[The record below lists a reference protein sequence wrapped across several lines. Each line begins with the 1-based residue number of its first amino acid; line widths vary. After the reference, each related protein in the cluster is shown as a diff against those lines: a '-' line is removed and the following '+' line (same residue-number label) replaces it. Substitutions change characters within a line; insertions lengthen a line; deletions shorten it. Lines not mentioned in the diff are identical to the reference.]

1 MLRCIFIVLHCGS
14 EEYPIKGA
22 IKDHL
27 YPKRSI
33 KASENFHVLSIREL
47 LVGKYSDGCAKY
59 DYYQKT
65 EVDNSDHEEEET
77 EV

>member
-1 MLRCIFIVLHCGS
+1 MLSGLFTVLYNLR
-14 EEYPIKGA
+14 EKYPIKTA

-33 KASENFHVLSIREL
+33 KASENFHVLIIREL
-47 LVGKYSDGCAKY
+47 IEGKYSDGRAKY
-59 DYYQKT
+59 DHYQET
-65 EVDNSDHEEEET
+65 EVDNSDHKEEES

>member
-1 MLRCIFIVLHCGS
+1 MLRCILIVLYSGS
-14 EEYPIKGA
+14 EEYPIKCA

-33 KASENFHVLSIREL
+33 KASENFHVLIIREFL
-47 LVGKYSDGCAKY
+47 EGKYSDGRAKY

-65 EVDNSDHEEEET
+65 EVDYSDHEEEET